1 MGILKLKNGKHN
13 AISGTIAD
21 VSLTEPGKYGSE
33 YKVEFTSGDVL
44 FVNKAGFERQV
55 ARLKKLPNEMEG
67 ETVTFS
73 KKAMDGEDEDGK
85 GYLNVDIGASA
96 PKKKL
101 DVPNDDHVGRDLR
114 NSGVPLA
121 ATTYDAIKD
130 KYVSTL
136 ADAFAISRDAE
147 ETMGVA
153 FSASDVLSLTATLF
167 IERNKR
173 GV

>member
-1 MGILKLKNGKHN
+1 
-13 AISGTIAD
+13 
-21 VSLTEPGKYGSE
+21 
-33 YKVEFTSGDVL
+33 
-44 FVNKAGFERQV
+44 
-55 ARLKKLPNEMEG
+55 MEG